1 MAKEV
6 RTFKV
11 VDAKRQNKCDTKFKP
26 GRYTGKSPA
35 SAALKAFN
43 QLCRVKK
50 VKGVC
55 TLVITVQ
62 ETTRGSEGKMFS
74 YKLNRMKLA
83 KPVVFFEG
91 TDKEYTIKYKSVAK
105 SVNVDKLP
113 NCKRTD
119 GKSSG
124 VMKAFRKKSKKAKV
138 ASAKNTKKVSRKGS
152 SKSKKLFGLF

>member
-1 MAKEV
+1 MM

-26 GRYTGKSPA
+26 GRYTGKSPVD
-35 SAALKAFN
+35 AALKAFN

-50 VKGVC
+50 IRGVC

-74 YKLNRMKLA
+74 YKLNRMKL
-83 KPVVFFEG
+83 KEPLVRFEG
-91 TDKEYTIKYKSVAK
+91 TDKEYVIKYKNVAK
-105 SVNVDKLP
+105 AVTVEKLP
-113 NCKRTD
+113 KCKRTE

-124 VMKAFRKKSKKAKV
+124 VMKAFRKKSKKAKA
-138 ASAKNTKKVSRKGS
+138 ASTPKKTVKR
-152 SKSKKLFGLF
+152 SKANSNSKLFGLF